1 MWCGCAECLNTYSRP
16 CKEEALGVLCTLRWI
31 RVSVK
36 GLSFPPTVLCPETF
50 PLFMCWE
57 SNLLTARKHKQLQRG
72 CEFLQQ
78 GLERTWAFCHLKQS
92 RQGST
97 SQRTLMS
104 HLITPSAHLTSWH
117 GKPGWQMYCQNT
129 NLSTSSCKS
138 THRCFTVEIWGQ
150 TNILTY
156 RVTL

>member
-1 MWCGCAECLNTYSRP
+1 MYSRS
-16 CKEEALGVLCTLRWI
+16 CKEETIGALCTLRWI
-31 RVSVK
+31 RVRVK
-36 GLSFPPTVLCPETF
+36 GLSFPPTWCCVQRHSLYSCAKNPSQSSDSRKTQTVAERMWI
-50 PLFMCWE
+50 PAAR
-57 SNLLTARKHKQLQRG
+57 ARKNI
-72 CEFLQQ
+72 
-78 GLERTWAFCHLKQS
+78 FCHLKQS

-97 SQRTLMS
+97 SHRTLMS

-117 GKPGWQMYCQNT
+117 VKRGWQMYCQNT